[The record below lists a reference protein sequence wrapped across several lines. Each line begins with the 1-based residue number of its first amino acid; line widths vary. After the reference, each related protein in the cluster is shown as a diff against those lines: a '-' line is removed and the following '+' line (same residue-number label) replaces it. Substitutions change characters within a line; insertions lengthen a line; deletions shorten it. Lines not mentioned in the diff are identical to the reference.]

1 MGNHQADIWGPH
13 PKHAILPMLL
23 VLGVV
28 GWVAYKNPGP
38 IQASTAQQVTVM
50 KPIEGA
56 ATGAQG
62 MPIEALY
69 GVPTERTV
77 HLWPEHERGK

>member
-1 MGNHQADIWGPH
+1 MDPYRGSIWGPH
-13 PKHAILPMLL
+13 PKHAILPVLL

-50 KPIEGA
+50 KPIEG
-56 ATGAQG
+56 TVMGAQE